1 MRKSEDRSHGFP
13 MVEFELTEEQLLMQ
27 KTAHTFA
34 EREMRPISLEY
45 DKKGV
50 IPWHVVQK
58 AHDIALDT
66 AFLPEAYGGGGVTST
81 LTHCVVNEEL
91 NWGCAGIATGL
102 IGAGLAYLPIIHM
115 GTEAQKDRFLRRVT
129 GREAKLG
136 ALCLTEPDPRGQH
149 ARRGGPH
156 RVLRGD
162 EDPGVLEA
170 ARCGGGRRDRQ
181 GGVRV
186 RAGLQSETAGVRR
199 PDREEAGDRVHA
211 RGHEDA
217 DRGGAPADVA
227 GRMDARC
234 RHADEQGSVD
244 REALRSGHG
253 DGGHDGRRANPRRD
267 GVHAGRARGKMD
279 AGCEGGP
286 DLGGGLTDPA
296 PRDLP

>member
-66 AFLPEAYGGGGVTST
+66 AFIPEEYGGGGVTST

-102 IGAGLAYLPIIHM
+102 IGAGLADPPIMHM
-115 GTEAQKDRFLRRVT
+115 GTDEQRARFLPRFC

-136 ALCLTEPDPRGQH
+136 ALCLTEPD
-149 ARRGGPH
+149 
-156 RVLRGD
+156 
-162 EDPGVLEA
+162 
-170 ARCGGGRRDRQ
+170 
-181 GGVRV
+181 
-186 RAGLQSETAGVRR
+186 AGS
-199 PDREEAGDRVHA
+199 
-211 RGHEDA
+211 
-217 DRGGAPADVA
+217 DVA
-227 GRMDARC
+227 GL
-234 RHADEQGSVD
+234 ST
-244 REALRSGHG
+244 
-253 DGGHDGRRANPRRD
+253 RA
-267 GVHAGRARGKMD
+267 GKK
-279 AGCEGGP
+279 GNKW
-286 DLGGGLTDPA
+286 
-296 PRDLP
+296 